1 MLLHVALVTEI
12 VATILCIH
20 CIYGKRFRLDAWT
33 AGLMLSV
40 LAILEVINYYHIGGM
55 SSLLVYLFLFI
66 YCKTVFKSSVVE
78 VIISL
83 MLYIIIFTAVQFIC
97 ILFASIVMTD
107 AVYVRN
113 VLGNILLVVI
123 FIVCFHAQNLHRLQ
137 KNIYRNSK
145 SVFLILGFIS
155 VVVMVIILQGK
166 VFGKIQIQYFIFAVP
181 AVILLLYLTMKLF
194 GAQDEIEKR
203 EKEFQKVKETTKE
216 YDDLLTTVRLR
227 QHEFKNHME
236 AIFSAHYTHKTYEK
250 LVQVQDEYCKTLLD
264 ENKYNNL
271 LLLGDKV
278 LVGFLHGKFK
288 EAEGDGI
295 KINYKVSVAVEQCR
309 VPTYYVIEMLGI
321 LLNNAME
328 ALKNSSKKVI
338 FFEVCEVGE
347 CYEFSVKNPF
357 TYVPYDEIL
366 EWFQLEKSEKG
377 KGRGLGLYHLKCL
390 CEEWK
395 CDIGCRNIEM
405 EQKNWI
411 EFTLK
416 IKKDG

>member
-12 VATILCIH
+12 VATIL

-55 SSLLVYLFLFI
+55 SSFGVCILLFL
-66 YCKTVFKSSVVE
+66 YCKIVFKSSTLE
-78 VIISL
+78 SIISL
-83 MLYIIIFTAVQFIC
+83 LLYAVILTSMQFAGMFFANIIMTDALYIRNILSNIMAIIIFV
-97 ILFASIVMTD
+97 ILFPTQ
-107 AVYVRN
+107 
-113 VLGNILLVVI
+113 G
-123 FIVCFHAQNLHRLQ
+123 LHRLQ
-137 KNIYRNSK
+137 KGIYENRK
-145 SVFLILGFIS
+145 FVFLMLGFVSLI
-155 VVVMVIILQGK
+155 VIMLLLQGK
-166 VFGKIQIQYFIFAVP
+166 LFRKIQMQYFVYAIPVS
-181 AVILLLYLTMKLF
+181 ILLLYLILKWYI
-194 GAQDEIEKR
+194 AQIEIEKR

-357 TYVPYDEIL
+357 PYVPYDEIL

-377 KGRGLGLYHLKCL
+377 RGRGLGLYHLKCL

-395 CDIGCRNIEM
+395 CDIGCRNMEM

-411 EFTLK
+411 VFTLK